1 MTTIEFLRRLIRKN
15 EANTRHAQ
23 ERHDDGALT
32 RLDET
37 RKHLFTALRAVE
49 YITGTHADPY
59 HYELHFHTEF
69 PVSVST
75 KP

>member
-1 MTTIEFLRRLIRKN
+1 MTTIEFIRRLIRTN
-15 EANTRHAQ
+15 ETNTRHAQ

-49 YITGTHADPY
+49 FAEQIGAMFGEDERT
-59 HYELHFHTEF
+59 
-69 PVSVST
+69 
-75 KP
+75 

>member
-23 ERHDDGALT
+23 ERRDDEALT

-37 RKHLFTALRAVE
+37 RMHLFAALRAVE
-49 YITGTHADPY
+49 FAKQIGAMFGENKEVRED
-59 HYELHFHTEF
+59 E
-69 PVSVST
+69 
-75 KP
+75 K

>member
-23 ERHDDGALT
+23 ERRDDEALT

-37 RKHLFTALRAVE
+37 RQHLFAALRAVE
-49 YITGTHADPY
+49 FAEQISAMFGED
-59 HYELHFHTEF
+59 EE
-69 PVSVST
+69 V
-75 KP
+75 KEEKK